1 MPHKIKKVLNLLWSL
16 KTFIGAISV
25 GTYIAEHEKIA
36 FWMLVAGA
44 GIDAAIKY
52 FTEAKELEINK
63 PVDDFAD

>member
-1 MPHKIKKVLNLLWSL
+1 MPHRVKKALNLLWSL

-25 GTYIAEHEKIA
+25 GTYIADHEKIA

-52 FTEAKELEINK
+52 FTEVKEMKENEIAK
-63 PVDDFAD
+63 